1 MLTAVQLPFISGALG
16 RAQEYGAMNMSYAF
30 GDFVLDDTSQSLLLR
45 DQIQDV
51 QPRVF
56 DLLCYLVKNAGR
68 VVPKDELLD
77 TLWPGV
83 IVTESSLQRAASLAR
98 RALARGGLGHAIQNF
113 SKRGYRFAID
123 ESTLGVLTPPASGAN
138 DKLAAAREA
147 ARALKWETAAAL
159 FAEIGVAALAAD
171 DLELWGLADECRGSP
186 VDALPA
192 VTRAVELHLAAGHAA
207 RAGRA
212 AVTLA
217 KIELE
222 RAASARAQGWIER
235 ARTIL
240 EGVENAEAHAYLL
253 WMQSRFSAFAGRTE
267 EALELGA
274 RSYALVANS
283 SDNGI
288 KALTL
293 VYKGF
298 YSLALG
304 RMDEGTRLQNHA
316 AAIALSSEV
325 DPMVGSLIY
334 CNILW
339 ACRSSAD
346 WERALQWSDGFEEWC
361 GATFAENPGN
371 CDLHRAEIL
380 GARGTLAEAFEK
392 ITEAIPKLS
401 AEEAW
406 SIGEGYRVRGDISYM
421 LGDEAQAAADYETAY
436 ALGWDAEPG
445 NAVLLAARGEV
456 DAALAALD
464 RSIAGVSW
472 YHLQRKGLLLANA
485 ARIAAGAGMT
495 DRAQHYLGCIAAEDE
510 RWSQPTVRAL
520 VAEARADLL
529 APADPAA
536 LQLRLLARQLWTSAK
551 LDFHAARLRI
561 ELAQSHLAAGD
572 PAGAEAELVAAER
585 LAQRI
590 VSPRLIARCAELRQ
604 QTAPRKLIA
613 AGQR

>member
-1 MLTAVQLPFISGALG
+1 
-16 RAQEYGAMNMSYAF
+16 MSYRF
-30 GDFVLDDTSQSLLLR
+30 GDFVLDEDSHSLLLGN
-45 DQIQDV
+45 QLQDV

-98 RALARGGLGHAIQNF
+98 RTLASGGLGHAIQNF
-113 SKRGYRFAID
+113 AKRGYRFAVD
-123 ESTLGVLTPPASGAN
+123 ESTLGMLMPAASA
-138 DKLAAAREA
+138 DSKLETARKAAREF
-147 ARALKWETAAAL
+147 KWEEAAAL
-159 FAEIGVAALAAD
+159 FAEIGISALEPD
-171 DLELWGLADECRGSP
+171 DLELWGLADECRGNP

-192 VTRAVELHLAAGHAA
+192 VTRAVELHLEAGHPD

-212 AVTLA
+212 AVTLS
-217 KIELE
+217 KIEME
-222 RAASARAQGWIER
+222 RGASARSQGWIER
-235 ARTIL
+235 ARAIL
-240 EGVENAEAHAYLL
+240 EGNGSAETNAYLL
-253 WMQSRFSAFAGRTE
+253 WMQSRFSAFGGRAQ
-267 EALELGA
+267 EALEIGSKA
-274 RSYALVANS
+274 YDLVANS
-283 SDNGI
+283 NDNGL

-298 YSLALG
+298 YNLVLG
-304 RMDEGTRLQNHA
+304 QVDEGTKLQNHA

-392 ITEAIPKLS
+392 ITIAIPKLS

-406 SIGEGYRVRGDISYM
+406 SIGEGYRVRGDIGYM
-421 LGDEAQAAADYETAY
+421 LGDDTQAAADYQMAY
-436 ALGWDAEPG
+436 ELGWDAEPG
-445 NAVLLAARGEV
+445 NAVLLAERGDV
-456 DAALAALD
+456 DAVLAALD
-464 RSIAGVSW
+464 RSIQGVSW
-472 YHLQRKGLLLANA
+472 FHLQRKGLLYANA
-485 ARIAAGAGMT
+485 ARIAAQAGLD
-495 DRAQHYLGCIAAEDE
+495 DRARHYLAQIAAEDE

-520 VAEARADLL
+520 MAEARADLC
-529 APADPAA
+529 AANDPAA

-551 LDFHAARLRI
+551 LDFHAARMRI
-561 ELAQSHLAAGD
+561 ELAGRYLAAGD
-572 PAGAEAELVAAER
+572 RAGGEAELNAAER

-590 VSPRLIARCAELRQ
+590 ASPRLIAQCAKLREQ
-604 QTAPRKLIA
+604 PAPRRLA
-613 AGQR
+613 VVGGQR